1 MVKEI
6 EYNQENILRYKRPG
20 NSLCHARYIP
30 GKTEG
35 IMLVDNSSL
44 VGFISWEND
53 WITALF
59 VDPKYRNQGIATSL
73 LERCPAK
80 KLSVTKSNKK
90 AVDLYTK
97 LGWVKFNETGNN
109 RMDMIKE
116 KSFSRSDFK
125 GLNKNQ
131 TKALK
136 SYRKALASGIR
147 KVRKEFP
154 NRYIST
160 SREKSAMLKDVMSNP
175 NLGDTFLESKKG
187 KLLVGGASA
196 LTLAGL
202 GLGAYKH
209 YKNKN
214 SRNDNTKK

>member
-1 MVKEI
+1 
-6 EYNQENILRYKRPG
+6 
-20 NSLCHARYIP
+20 
-30 GKTEG
+30 
-35 IMLVDNSSL
+35 
-44 VGFISWEND
+44 
-53 WITALF
+53 
-59 VDPKYRNQGIATSL
+59 
-73 LERCPAK
+73 
-80 KLSVTKSNKK
+80 
-90 AVDLYTK
+90 
-97 LGWVKFNETGNN
+97 
-109 RMDMIKE
+109 MDMI

-154 NRYIST
+154 NRYIEIG
-160 SREKSAMLKDVMSNP
+160 RKKSAMLKDVMSNP

-202 GLGAYKH
+202 GLVAYKH
-209 YKNKN
+209 YKDKN